1 MTLTAS
7 ALAGVGLVVFLGA
20 LVQRVTG
27 MGMALVA
34 APLLVLLLGATTGVQ
49 TLQVIG
55 LFTCLA
61 SAIVLRR
68 DINLRRAGA
77 LLLAAAIGLA
87 PGVWVA
93 RTVPASWL
101 NIMIGAIT
109 LIALAA
115 TALLRTLTLFQG
127 TKGVVV
133 AGSLSGFMNVTA
145 GIGGPPIVVYAATT
159 GWPHRE
165 YLATMQLY
173 FTGLSILSLAG
184 RGLPDLPPAG
194 WVIAAGSATLGLVI
208 GNLAHHRISDTLARR
223 LVYVVAVAGSVATL
237 VRGIM
242 TL

>member
-1 MTLTAS
+1 M
-7 ALAGVGLVVFLGA
+7 
-20 LVQRVTG
+20 
-27 MGMALVA
+27 
-34 APLLVLLLGATTGVQ
+34 
-49 TLQVIG
+49 IG

-77 LLLAAAIGLA
+77 LLLAAAIGLV

-93 RTVPASWL
+93 RTMPASWL

-109 LIALAA
+109 LAALAA

-127 TKGVVV
+127 TRGVVV

-208 GNLAHHRISDTLARR
+208 GNLAQPQNQRHPGTPTRLCGGGGRLSRDARPRHHDALSRADRRRPAAHRFPRPPTLRR
-223 LVYVVAVAGSVATL
+223 HAPTGC
-237 VRGIM
+237 
-242 TL
+242 

>member
-1 MTLTAS
+1 M
-7 ALAGVGLVVFLGA
+7 
-20 LVQRVTG
+20 
-27 MGMALVA
+27 
-34 APLLVLLLGATTGVQ
+34 
-49 TLQVIG
+49 IG

-77 LLLAAAIGLA
+77 LLLAAAIGLV

-93 RTVPASWL
+93 RTMPASWL

-127 TKGVVV
+127 TRGVVV

>member
-1 MTLTAS
+1 MSSLTR
-7 ALAGVGLVVFLGA
+7 F
-20 LVQRVTG
+20 
-27 MGMALVA
+27 
-34 APLLVLLLGATTGVQ
+34 
-49 TLQVIG
+49 
-55 LFTCLA
+55 
-61 SAIVLRR
+61 
-68 DINLRRAGA
+68 
-77 LLLAAAIGLA
+77 
-87 PGVWVA
+87 
-93 RTVPASWL
+93 
-101 NIMIGAIT
+101 GAIT

-194 WVIAAGSATLGLVI
+194 FAGVADWGPQWTDWCPYTPPFNFAGLPSISLPLGWSKSGLPIGMMFTAKYADESTLFR
-208 GNLAHHRISDTLARR
+208 LAGQLEKAQPWFDRTPA
-223 LVYVVAVAGSVATL
+223 Y
-237 VRGIM
+237 
-242 TL
+242 